1 MNTNNR
7 ILIKVGGAA
16 LVDDSVL
23 ETVTLAIQCY
33 RRQGMKV
40 AVVHGG
46 GPAINAALTNA
57 GLTWSFVDGQRVT
70 TVDMMDVI
78 ESTLC
83 GSVNRKLVRYMSAAG
98 LPTMGF
104 SGSDNHTLMCT
115 KQSEKLGQVGQ
126 IQAVNCAWI
135 EVLMGLPSSPVPVLA
150 PIGIGYNGEAYNI
163 NADWAATRLAGA
175 LNVSQLIF
183 LTDQDGIL
191 NKMKKTIQIAT
202 PEDLEALMIDGTIHG
217 GMMTKAKSI
226 LHARKNG
233 IHTVRV
239 LNAKRAL
246 DAVNNEEI
254 GTLCKAAVKVEPKS
268 RMAEFNATA

>member
-23 ETVTLAIQCY
+23 ETVTQAIQSF
-33 RRQGMKV
+33 RRHGMKV
-40 AVVHGG
+40 VVVHGG
-46 GPAINAALTNA
+46 GPAINAALTKA
-57 GLTWSFVDGQRVT
+57 GISWSFVDGQRVT
-70 TVDMMDVI
+70 TPEMMDVI

-83 GSVNRKLVRYMSAAG
+83 GSVNRKVVRYLSAAG

-115 KQSEKLGQVGQ
+115 QSNEQLGQVGQ

-135 EVLMGLPSSPVPVLA
+135 EVLMGLPSAPVPVLA

-191 NKMKKTIQIAT
+191 NKKKKLIQTAT
-202 PEDLEALMIDGTIHG
+202 PEELEALMKDGTIQG

-226 LHARKNG
+226 IHARKNG
-233 IHTVRV
+233 ILSVRV
-239 LNAKRAL
+239 LNGKSAL
-246 DAVNNEEI
+246 DAVNNEEV
-254 GTLCKAAVKVEPKS
+254 GTLCQAPATVEPKS

>member
-1 MNTNNR
+1 MNNNR
-7 ILIKVGGAA
+7 VLIKVGGAA

-23 ETVTLAIQCY
+23 ETVTQAIQGF
-33 RRQGMKV
+33 RRNGMKV

-46 GPAINAALTNA
+46 GPAINAALTKA
-57 GLTWSFVDGQRVT
+57 GITWNFVDGQRVT
-70 TVDMMDVI
+70 TPEMMDVI
-78 ESTLC
+78 EGTLC
-83 GSVNRKLVRYMSAAG
+83 GGVNRKLVRYLSAAG
-98 LPTMGF
+98 LPCMGF

-115 KQSEKLGQVGQ
+115 RSSEELGQVGQ

-135 EVLMGLPSSPVPVLA
+135 EVLMSLPSAPVPVLA

-191 NKMKKTIQIAT
+191 NKKKKLVKTAT
-202 PEDLEALMIDGTIHG
+202 PEELEALIADGTIQG

-233 IHTVRV
+233 ISCVRV
-239 LNAKRAL
+239 LNGKQAL
-246 DAVNNEEI
+246 DAVNFEEI
-254 GTLCKAAVKVEPKS
+254 GTLCKAPAKVEPKS
-268 RMAEFNATA
+268 RMAEFYATA